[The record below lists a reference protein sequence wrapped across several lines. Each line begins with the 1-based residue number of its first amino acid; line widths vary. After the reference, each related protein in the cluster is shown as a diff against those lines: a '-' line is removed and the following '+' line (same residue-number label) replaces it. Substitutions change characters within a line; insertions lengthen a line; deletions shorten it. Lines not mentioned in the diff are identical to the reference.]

1 MKARGSTAFKEG
13 EQMAPKLK
21 KIDSHLHVWASLE
34 EVTCIMSYCL
44 HFYFGLSRM
53 EGQCYVGLPH
63 HSCQTRGRSSNYC
76 RLVCDELNF
85 CTMD

>member
-21 KIDSHLHVWASLE
+21 KIDSHLHVWASPG

-44 HFYFGLSRM
+44 HFFLAYPEWKGNVIQDCHITHAKVG
-53 EGQCYVGLPH
+53 EGVLTTVDQYVM
-63 HSCQTRGRSSNYC
+63 S
-76 RLVCDELNF
+76 
-85 CTMD
+85 